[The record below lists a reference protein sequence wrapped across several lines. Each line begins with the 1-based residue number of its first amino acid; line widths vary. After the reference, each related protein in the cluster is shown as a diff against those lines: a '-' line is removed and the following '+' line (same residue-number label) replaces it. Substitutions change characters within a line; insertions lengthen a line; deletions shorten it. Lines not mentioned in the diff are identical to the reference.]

1 MTHVQEREDTMGRND
16 RNATVGFVGLGT
28 MGREMA
34 LNLLKAGF
42 AVCAYDVRKEAI
54 DDLVAQGATGA
65 QSPADAARDADIVIS
80 MLPDTPQVEEI
91 VYGEGGLLSAPPR
104 GRLLVDMSTISP
116 VAVRRMHADLK
127 AAGVAFLDAPVSG
140 GPVGAKNASLSIM
153 AGGDK
158 DAFLRAEPYFRA
170 MGTTITHVG
179 EAGAGQTVKL
189 CNQLVCAINLQAIC
203 EALALGR
210 ASGVDLDQLRNVL
223 LGGSAA
229 SWMLDKLGP
238 AMIAGDASAGF
249 RIDLMLKDLRL
260 VQEQALSLSVPLPG
274 DGAGDEPVCRGARP
288 WRRHERQPG
297 SVPGLR
303 PDDEPGCDLA
313 PDHLR

>member
-1 MTHVQEREDTMGRND
+1 MTHVQKREDTMGRND
-16 RNATVGFVGLGT
+16 HNATVGFVGLGT

-34 LNLLKAGF
+34 LNLLKAKF

-65 QSPADAARDADIVIS
+65 QSPADAASDADIVIS

-158 DAFLRAEPYFRA
+158 DAFLSAEPYFRA

-260 VQEQALSLSVPLPG
+260 VQEHALSLCVPLPG
-274 DGAGDEPVCRGARP
+274 TALVTSQYVEARAHGEGTNGNQALF
-288 WRRHERQPG
+288 RVYDRMTNQ
-297 SVPGLR
+297 
-303 PDDEPGCDLA
+303 A
-313 PDHLR
+313 AT

>member
-1 MTHVQEREDTMGRND
+1 MGRNEQ
-16 RNATVGFVGLGT
+16 NGTVGFIGLGK

-34 LNLLKAGF
+34 LNLLTAGF
-42 AVCAYDVRKEAI
+42 AVCAYDVRKDAI
-54 DDLVAQGATGA
+54 DDLAAHGATGA
-65 QSPADAARDADIVIS
+65 GTLAEAARDADIVIC
-80 MLPDTPQVEEI
+80 MLPDTPQVEEVI
-91 VYGEGGLLSAPPR
+91 YGEGGLLTSPPR

-116 VAVRRMHADLK
+116 VAVRRMYADLK
-127 AAGVAFLDAPVSG
+127 VVGVEFLDAPVSG
-140 GPVGAKNASLSIM
+140 GPIGAKNASLSIM
-153 AGGDK
+153 VGGDR
-158 DAFLRAEPYFRA
+158 DAFLRAEPYFQA

-179 EAGAGQTVKL
+179 EAGSGQTVKL
-189 CNQLVCAINLQAIC
+189 CNQLVCGINLQAIC

-210 ASGVDLDQLRNVL
+210 ASGVDLEQLRNVL

-274 DGAGDEPVCRGARP
+274 TALVTSQYLEARAHGEGTNGNQALF
-288 WRRHERQPG
+288 RVYDRMTNQ
-297 SVPGLR
+297 
-303 PDDEPGCDLA
+303 A
-313 PDHLR
+313 AT

>member
-1 MTHVQEREDTMGRND
+1 MMERND
-16 RNATVGFVGLGT
+16 HKGTVGFVGLGT

-34 LNLLKAGF
+34 LNLLKAGY
-42 AVCAYDVRKEAI
+42 AVRAYDVRKEAV
-54 DDLVAQGATGA
+54 DPLFSHGAAGA
-65 QSPADAARDADIVIS
+65 ESLADAVRDADIVIS

-91 VYGEGGLLSAPPR
+91 VYGEGGLLASPPR
-104 GRLLVDMSTISP
+104 GRLFVDMSTISP

-127 AAGVAFLDAPVSG
+127 AADIAFLDAPVSG

-153 AGGDK
+153 VGGER
-158 DAFLRAEPYFRA
+158 DAFLRAEPVFRA

-189 CNQLVCAINLQAIC
+189 CNQLVCAINIQAIC

-210 ASGVDLDQLRNVL
+210 ASGVDLGQLRNVL

-229 SWMLDKLGP
+229 SWMLERLGP
-238 AMIAGDASAGF
+238 AMIAGDDSAGF

-260 VQEQALSLSVPLPG
+260 VQEQALSLSVPLP
-274 DGAGDEPVCRGARP
+274 ASALVTSQYVEARAHGEGTNGNQALF
-288 WRRHERQPG
+288 RVYDRMTNQT
-297 SVPGLR
+297 V
-303 PDDEPGCDLA
+303 A
-313 PDHLR
+313 

>member
-1 MTHVQEREDTMGRND
+1 MMERNGHKGV
-16 RNATVGFVGLGT
+16 VGFVGLGT

-34 LNLLKAGF
+34 LNLLKSGY
-42 AVCAYDVRKEAI
+42 AVHAYDVRKEAI
-54 DDLVAQGATGA
+54 DDLVTQGATGA
-65 QSPADAARDADIVIS
+65 QSLADATRDADIVIS

-91 VYGEGGLLSAPPR
+91 VYGEGGLLTAPPQ
-104 GRLLVDMSTISP
+104 GRLFVDMSTISP

-153 AGGDK
+153 VGGDS
-158 DAFLRAEPYFRA
+158 DAFLRAEPSFRA

-179 EAGAGQTVKL
+179 EVGAGQTVKL

-210 ASGVDLDQLRNVL
+210 ASGVDLNQLRNVL

-260 VQEQALSLSVPLPG
+260 VHEQALSLSVPLPG
-274 DGAGDEPVCRGARP
+274 TALVTSQYVEARAHGEGTNGNQALF
-288 WRRHERQPG
+288 RVYDRMTNQT
-297 SVPGLR
+297 
-303 PDDEPGCDLA
+303 A
-313 PDHLR
+313 T

>member
-1 MTHVQEREDTMGRND
+1 MTHVHERDDTMGQND
-16 RNATVGFVGLGT
+16 QNTTVGFVGLGT

-42 AVCAYDVRKEAI
+42 AVCAYDVRKEAV
-54 DDLVAQGATGA
+54 DDLVTQGATGA
-65 QSPADAARDADIVIS
+65 ESPADAARDADIVIS

-91 VYGEGGLLSAPPR
+91 VYGEGGLLASPPR

-127 AAGVAFLDAPVSG
+127 AAGVEFLDAPVSG

-153 AGGDK
+153 VGSDR

-189 CNQLVCAINLQAIC
+189 CNQLVCGINLQAIC

-274 DGAGDEPVCRGARP
+274 TALVTSQYVEARAHGEGTNGNQALF
-288 WRRHERQPG
+288 RVYDRMTNQ
-297 SVPGLR
+297 
-303 PDDEPGCDLA
+303 A
-313 PDHLR
+313 AT

>member
-1 MTHVQEREDTMGRND
+1 MTHVQKREDTMGLND
-16 RNATVGFVGLGT
+16 HSATVGFVGLGT

-54 DDLVAQGATGA
+54 DDLVAQGATGG

-91 VYGEGGLLSAPPR
+91 VYSEGGLLASPPR
-104 GRLLVDMSTISP
+104 GQLVVDMSTISP

-158 DAFLRAEPYFRA
+158 DAFLRAELYFQA

-249 RIDLMLKDLRL
+249 RIDPMLKDLRL
-260 VQEQALSLSVPLPG
+260 VQEQALSLSIPLPG
-274 DGAGDEPVCRGARP
+274 TALVTSQYVEARAHGEGTNGNQALF
-288 WRRHERQPG
+288 RVYDRMTNQ
-297 SVPGLR
+297 
-303 PDDEPGCDLA
+303 A
-313 PDHLR
+313 AT

>member
-1 MTHVQEREDTMGRND
+1 MTLDQEQGDTMRRNEQ
-16 RNATVGFVGLGT
+16 NATVGFVGLGT

-42 AVCAYDVRKEAI
+42 AVCAYDVRKEAV
-54 DDLVAQGATGA
+54 DDLVTQGATGA
-65 QSPADAARDADIVIS
+65 ENPADAARDADIVIS
-80 MLPDTPQVEEI
+80 MLPDTPHVEEI
-91 VYGEGGLLSAPPR
+91 VYGGGGLLSAPPR

-127 AAGVAFLDAPVSG
+127 AAGVEFLDAPVSG

-153 AGGDK
+153 VGGDR
-158 DAFLRAEPYFRA
+158 DAFLRAEPYFQA

-189 CNQLVCAINLQAIC
+189 CNQLVCGINLQAIC

-210 ASGVDLDQLRNVL
+210 ASGVDLEQLRNVL

-274 DGAGDEPVCRGARP
+274 TALVTSQYVEARAHGEGTNGNQALF
-288 WRRHERQPG
+288 RVYDRMTNQ
-297 SVPGLR
+297 
-303 PDDEPGCDLA
+303 A
-313 PDHLR
+313 AT

>member
-1 MTHVQEREDTMGRND
+1 MTLDQEQGDTMRRNEQ
-16 RNATVGFVGLGT
+16 NATVGFVGLGT

-54 DDLVAQGATGA
+54 DDLVTQGATGA
-65 QSPADAARDADIVIS
+65 ESPADAARDADIVIS

-91 VYGEGGLLSAPPR
+91 IYGEGGLLASPPR

-127 AAGVAFLDAPVSG
+127 AAGVEFLDAPVSG

-153 AGGDK
+153 VGGDR
-158 DAFLRAEPYFRA
+158 DAFLRAEPYFQA

-189 CNQLVCAINLQAIC
+189 CNQLVCGINLQAIC

-210 ASGVDLDQLRNVL
+210 ASGVDLEQLRNVL

-274 DGAGDEPVCRGARP
+274 TALVTSQYVEARAHGEGTNGNQALF
-288 WRRHERQPG
+288 RVYDRMTNQ
-297 SVPGLR
+297 
-303 PDDEPGCDLA
+303 A
-313 PDHLR
+313 AT

>member
-1 MTHVQEREDTMGRND
+1 MTLDQEQEDTMGRNEQ
-16 RNATVGFVGLGT
+16 NATVGCVGLGT

-54 DDLVAQGATGA
+54 DDLVTQGATGA
-65 QSPADAARDADIVIS
+65 ESPADAARDADIVIS

-91 VYGEGGLLSAPPR
+91 VYGEGGLLASPPR
-104 GRLLVDMSTISP
+104 GRLVVDMSTISP

-158 DAFLRAEPYFRA
+158 DAFLSAEPFFRA

-274 DGAGDEPVCRGARP
+274 TALVTSQYVEARAHGEGTNGNQALF
-288 WRRHERQPG
+288 RVYDRMTNQ
-297 SVPGLR
+297 
-303 PDDEPGCDLA
+303 A
-313 PDHLR
+313 AT

>member
-1 MTHVQEREDTMGRND
+1 
-16 RNATVGFVGLGT
+16 

-34 LNLLKAGF
+34 LNLLKAGY
-42 AVCAYDVRKEAI
+42 AVRAYDVRKEAV
-54 DDLVAQGATGA
+54 DDLVPHGATGA
-65 QSPADAARDADIVIS
+65 EGPADAARDADIVIS

-91 VYGEGGLLSAPPR
+91 VYGEAGLLASPPR
-104 GRLLVDMSTISP
+104 GRIVVDMSTISP

-153 AGGDK
+153 VGGDR

-210 ASGVDLDQLRNVL
+210 ASGVDLEQLRNVL

-238 AMIAGDASAGF
+238 AMIAGDPSAGF

-260 VQEQALSLSVPLPG
+260 VQEQALSLHVPLP
-274 DGAGDEPVCRGARP
+274 ATALVTSQYVEARAHGEGTNGNQALF
-288 WRRHERQPG
+288 RVYDRMTNQT
-297 SVPGLR
+297 
-303 PDDEPGCDLA
+303 A
-313 PDHLR
+313 A

>member
-1 MTHVQEREDTMGRND
+1 MMGRGD
-16 RNATVGFVGLGT
+16 QRGKVGFIGLGT

-34 LNLLKAGF
+34 INLLKAGH
-42 AVCAYDVRKEAI
+42 AVYAYDVRKDAI
-54 DDLVAQGATGA
+54 GDLLPHGASA
-65 QSPADAARDADIVIS
+65 AAHPADAAREADIVIS

-91 VYGEGGLLSAPPR
+91 VYGENGLLASPPR
-104 GRLLVDMSTISP
+104 GRLVVDMSTISP

-127 AAGVAFLDAPVSG
+127 AAGVDFLDAPVSG

-153 AGGDK
+153 TGGDA
-158 DAFLRAEPYFRA
+158 DAFARAEPYFGA

-229 SWMLDKLGP
+229 SWMLEKLGP
-238 AMIAGDASAGF
+238 AMIAGDPSAGF

-260 VQEQALSLSVPLPG
+260 VQEQALSLCVPLP
-274 DGAGDEPVCRGARP
+274 ATALVTSQYVEARAHGEGTNGNQALF
-288 WRRHERQPG
+288 RVYDRMTNQ
-297 SVPGLR
+297 
-303 PDDEPGCDLA
+303 A
-313 PDHLR
+313 AA